1 MAISTVR
8 RLAADIFGVGE
19 RKIRF
24 APESIKEIE
33 GAMTRDDVRGLIE
46 KGLVKKLPVKGR
58 ASSKRTVRRGP
69 GHRRG
74 PLFDSK
80 DVWMQKVR
88 SQRAFL
94 KMLIASGALKKE
106 TKRGLYGKIKSG
118 ILRNKKAFLLYLKE
132 NKMIAESYEPPKI
145 ERRRPEQKAPAQK
158 QTKPGVSSQASQSK
172 PQAFAQKTQPQ
183 TGAQKTQPQQAQPSA
198 NRAPQ
203 QNPQQRPVQQ
213 QQKPATDA
221 PAEKRHEQRKGES

>member
-24 APESIKEIE
+24 APDSIKEIE
-33 GAMTRDDVRGLIE
+33 GAMTRADVRGLIE
-46 KGLVKKLPVKGR
+46 KGLVIKLPVKGR
-58 ASSKRTVRRGP
+58 ASSRRTVRRGP

-74 PLFDSK
+74 PLFNSK
-80 DVWMQKVR
+80 EVWMQKVR

-106 TKRGLYGKIKSG
+106 TKRDLYGKIKSG

-145 ERRRPEQKAPAQK
+145 ERRKPEQKAPAQK
-158 QTKPGVSSQASQSK
+158 AGKPSAIAQTSQSK
-172 PQAFAQKTQPQ
+172 PQMLAQKAQPQ
-183 TGAQKTQPQQAQPSA
+183 ASA

-213 QQKPATDA
+213 QQRPPMNA
-221 PAEKRHEQRKGES
+221 PVEKRHEQKKGES